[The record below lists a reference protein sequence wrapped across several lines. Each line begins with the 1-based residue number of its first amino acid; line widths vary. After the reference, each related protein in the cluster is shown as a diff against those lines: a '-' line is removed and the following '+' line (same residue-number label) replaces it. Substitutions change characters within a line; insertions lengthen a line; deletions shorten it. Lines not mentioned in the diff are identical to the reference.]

1 MEVPRGGEEEASGKG
16 IGPGVNVT
24 MVPREEETHRGPR
37 GCSAGRSVCST
48 LEQDGLPGLVC
59 VCVCVCVHVRCG
71 DGEVGA
77 CV

>member
-1 MEVPRGGEEEASGKG
+1 MRGMWRSPEEERRRHLGK
-16 IGPGVNVT
+16 GPGVNVT

-37 GCSAGRSVCST
+37 ATQPVTVHAALWSKTDCLDWCM
-48 LEQDGLPGLVC
+48 
-59 VCVCVCVHVRCG
+59 CVCVHVRCG